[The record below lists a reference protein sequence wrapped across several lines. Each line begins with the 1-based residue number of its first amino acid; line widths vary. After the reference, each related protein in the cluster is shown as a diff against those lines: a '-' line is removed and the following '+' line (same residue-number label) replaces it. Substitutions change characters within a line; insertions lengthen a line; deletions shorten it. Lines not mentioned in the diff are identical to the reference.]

1 VFDTLDTDG
10 SGAIGVEELVDPFL
24 ALGIADS
31 LQHVQAMVDR
41 VDDDGSG
48 EIEFKE
54 FLRIV
59 KGDENDPNSK
69 RIMSFFKDMFTG
81 KFGDKQVS
89 FPVLVQQ
96 IKRESMMD
104 SLSSPN
110 KEKKSYGNKILKN
123 IEAFMKEKRQKER
136 EAAARF
142 R

>member
-1 VFDTLDTDG
+1 MGNIICSNSRMSKLAIQVMLFSELVKLKAVFNTLDADG

-59 KGDENDPNSK
+59 KGDEADPSSN
-69 RIMSFFKDMFTG
+69 RIMAFFKDMF
-81 KFGDKQVS
+81 
-89 FPVLVQQ
+89 
-96 IKRESMMD
+96 
-104 SLSSPN
+104 
-110 KEKKSYGNKILKN
+110 
-123 IEAFMKEKRQKER
+123 
-136 EAAARF
+136 
-142 R
+142 